1 MFMGDQP
8 ELREGVLVWG
18 RAPSPVQAER
28 TGAPVKPGFG
38 LTGWN
43 SSAAAR
49 RHRNSEFAKSGA
61 ALYVLVLLLMLAQ
74 RTSWAT
80 GSPPAGQQPL
90 ESPSQ
95 AGANFGTIT
104 PYLGLAIDQI
114 ELPDVPPEEAATLL
128 ATTPLKVGEP
138 LTREALH
145 DTMQALFATGRFSD
159 IQAEADRT
167 DTGGVRLRFLTTANF
182 FVGMVLIK
190 GVSTNP
196 SANQLASATRLQLG
210 ELYAP
215 EKIDRALTGIQR
227 VMEENGFHQSKV
239 TTSEQRD
246 EPQHEVNLTF
256 RVVPGPHAAV
266 GEITLEGDA
275 GYSVEAI
282 KDIAKLHSGDL
293 VRSNRITR
301 ALQRIRRRYQKQ
313 NRLLAQVSVAS
324 RTYQS
329 QRNTVDFVFKVDRG
343 PAVEIAAEGFKL
355 SQRILHRLVPI
366 YEEGAVDDDLLNEG
380 RRNIQN
386 HLQTLGYF
394 DASVSVSQHS
404 TEGGKDL
411 QVVYAV
417 NPGDRHKLAAIR
429 ISGNRFF
436 SDDLIRSRMQ
446 DQSAGRLFS
455 HGRYSEVLLE
465 EDVRSIEDLYRASGF
480 RQAEVTSKL
489 VDKYQGEPSQ
499 LAIEIVVKEGPQTR
513 VAWVRVEGSYTLP
526 QEQLPEIQTEEGQAF
541 DESSLADD
549 RDTILGKYFDNG
561 FPNATV
567 DVAYVSLL
575 PSDNLPRVGVTF
587 SIHEGEQFFV
597 NRVFVDGLHHT
608 RPGVA
613 RRAIRV
619 QPGGPLSQKDML
631 ESQRRLYD
639 LGLFKQVDTAIQNPD
654 GTESRKNVLVTAS
667 EAERYTFDYG
677 GGFEFQTG
685 QPTYGINQP
694 LGQTGVSP
702 MVSGGVSRINVGGR
716 HQTLSLKGNLG
727 RLQQRALSSY
737 DVPKLLN
744 LENFRFTATALYDNT
759 VDVSTFTSKRLE
771 GTLQVLQVLYKMQDR
786 ELTTFA
792 YRFSYRRVEASNI
805 EVTSNLIPLLSTP
818 TRVGVPNFLYVRN
831 RRDNDLE
838 STRGSY
844 TTVEG
849 GVASGYFGSE
859 ADFSRFSAKNSTYH
873 TFFRKRSTGQG
884 YVFARSTTVGIEN
897 PFGSTVLLD
906 PAQPV
911 PAGRTLVPLPERF
924 FSGGGNSNRG
934 FGLNQA
940 GPRDPFTGFPVG
952 GSAVFLNSLEM
963 RFPNVM
969 VPYLHDNIGF
979 TIFEDMGNVFARP
992 QEMLSS
998 LGRFHQPGRDFCF
1011 QEQTHNL
1018 CNYNYAS
1025 HAVGLGVRYQTPIG
1039 PLRFDF
1045 GYNLNP
1051 PYFPSYYNI
1060 VTNTVNGQQTGQ
1072 FGYQRA
1078 GHFNFSFSVGQSF

>member
-1 MFMGDQP
+1 MVDQP
-8 ELREGVLVWG
+8 EFREGILLVWG
-18 RAPSPVQAER
+18 RAPSPVQGCVGTAAPAVEAER
-28 TGAPVKPGFG
+28 
-38 LTGWN
+38 
-43 SSAAAR
+43 SSAVAR
-49 RHRNSEFAKSGA
+49 RHGNSGFAISGA
-61 ALYVLVLLLMLAQ
+61 ARFVLVLLLVLALA
-74 RTSWAT
+74 RSASWAA
-80 GSPPAGQQPL
+80 GSPPAGQQPT

-95 AGANFGTIT
+95 YGANFGTIT

-114 ELPDVPPEEAATLL
+114 ELPGVPPEEAAALL
-128 ATTPLKVGEP
+128 AATPLKIGEP
-138 LTREALH
+138 LTRETLH
-145 DTMQALFATGRFSD
+145 DAMQALFATGRFSD

-167 DTGGVRLRFLTTANF
+167 VTAGVRLRFLTIANF
-182 FVGMVLIK
+182 FVGMVSIQ

-196 SANQLASATRLQLG
+196 SPNQLASATRLQLG

-215 EKIDRALTGIQR
+215 EKIDRALAGIQR

-239 TTSEQRD
+239 TNSEQRD
-246 EPQHEVNLTF
+246 DQQHQVNLTF
-256 RVVPGPHAAV
+256 HVVPGPRAAV

-275 GYSVEAI
+275 GYSVEEI
-282 KDIAKLHSGDL
+282 KEIAKLHSGDL
-293 VRSNRITR
+293 AASNRITR

-313 NRLLAQVSVAS
+313 DRLLAQVSVAS

-329 QRNTVDFVFKVDRG
+329 KRNTVDYVFKVDRG
-343 PAVEIAAEGFKL
+343 PVVEIAAEGFRL
-355 SQRILHRLVPI
+355 SQGVLHRLVPI

-394 DASVSVSQHS
+394 EATVSVSQHN
-404 TEGGKDL
+404 TQGGKNL

-465 EDVRSIEDLYRASGF
+465 EDVRGIQNLYRASGY

-489 VDKYQGEPSQ
+489 VEKYQGEPSQ

-513 VAWVRVEGSYTLP
+513 VAWVRIEGSYTLP
-526 QEQLPEIQTEEGQAF
+526 QEQLPEISTAEEQGF

-567 DVAYVSLL
+567 DVAYVSV
-575 PSDNLPRVGVTF
+575 PSPDNLPHVGVTF
-587 SIHEGEQFFV
+587 TIHEGEQFFV
-597 NRVFVDGLHHT
+597 NRVFLDGLHHT

-613 RRAIRV
+613 RRVMRV
-619 QPGGPLSQKDML
+619 QPDAPLSQQNML

-639 LGLFKQVDTAIQNPD
+639 LGLFKRVDTAIQNPD

-685 QPTYGINQP
+685 QPTFGINQP

-702 MVSGGVSRINVGGR
+702 MVSAGVSRINVGGR
-716 HQTLSLKGNLG
+716 RQTLTMKGNLG
-727 RLQQRALSSY
+727 RLQQRALISY
-737 DVPKLLN
+737 DIPKLLN
-744 LENFRFTATALYDNT
+744 LENFRFTATGLYDNT

-771 GTLQVLQVLYKMQDR
+771 ATFQVLQVLYRLRDEEK
-786 ELTTFA
+786 TTLA

-805 EVTSNLIPLLSTP
+805 EVTTNLIPLLSTP
-818 TRVGVPNFLYVRN
+818 TRVGIPNFIYIRN

-849 GVASGYFGSE
+849 GVASGHFGSE
-859 ADFSRFSAKNSTYH
+859 ADFSRFLAKNSTYY
-873 TFFRKRSTGQG
+873 TFFRNRGTGRG
-884 YVFARSTTVGIEN
+884 FVFARSTTVGIEN
-897 PFGSTVLLD
+897 RFGSTVLLD
-906 PAQPV
+906 PAETV
-911 PAGRTLVPLPERF
+911 PPGRTLVPLPERF
-924 FSGGGNSNRG
+924 YSGGGNSNRG

-992 QEMLSS
+992 QEMFPS
-998 LGRFHQPGRDFCF
+998 LGRFHQPDRDFCF
-1011 QEQTHNL
+1011 HEDTHML

-1051 PYFPSYYNI
+1051 PYFPRYTNI
-1060 VTNTVNGQQTGQ
+1060 VTNTATGQQVGQ

>member
-1 MFMGDQP
+1 MVDQP
-8 ELREGVLVWG
+8 EFREGILLVWG
-18 RAPSPVQAER
+18 RAPSPVQGCVGTAAPAVQAER
-28 TGAPVKPGFG
+28 
-38 LTGWN
+38 
-43 SSAAAR
+43 SSAVAR
-49 RHRNSEFAKSGA
+49 RHGNSGFATSRA
-61 ALYVLVLLLMLAQ
+61 ARLALVVLLVLAH
-74 RTSWAT
+74 RASWAT
-80 GSPPAGQQPL
+80 SSPPAGQQPA
-90 ESPSQ
+90 ESSSQ
-95 AGANFGTIT
+95 FGTIT

-114 ELPDVPPEEAATLL
+114 ELPGVPPEEAAALL
-128 ATTPLKVGEP
+128 AATPLKIGEP
-138 LTREALH
+138 LTRETLH

-167 DTGGVRLRFLTTANF
+167 VTAGVRLRFLTIANF
-182 FVGMVLIK
+182 FMGMVAIH

-196 SANQLASATRLQLG
+196 SPNQLASATRLQLG

-215 EKIDRALTGIQR
+215 EKIDRALAGIQR

-239 TTSEQRD
+239 TNSEQRD
-246 EPQHEVNLTF
+246 DQQHQVNLTF
-256 RVVPGPHAAV
+256 HVVPGPRAAV

-275 GYSVEAI
+275 GYSVEEI
-282 KDIAKLHSGDL
+282 KEIAKLHSGDL
-293 VRSNRITR
+293 AASNRITR

-313 NRLLAQVSVAS
+313 DRLLAQVSVAS

-329 QRNTVDFVFKVDRG
+329 KRNTVDYVFKVDRG
-343 PAVEIAAEGFKL
+343 PVVEIAAEGFRL
-355 SQRILHRLVPI
+355 SQGVLHRLVPI

-394 DASVSVSQHS
+394 EATVSVSQHN
-404 TEGGKDL
+404 TQGGKNL

-465 EDVRSIEDLYRASGF
+465 EDVRGIQNLYRASGY

-489 VDKYQGEPSQ
+489 VEKYQGEPSQ

-513 VAWVRVEGSYTLP
+513 VAWVRIEGSYTLP
-526 QEQLPEIQTEEGQAF
+526 QEQLPEISTAEEQGF

-567 DVAYVSLL
+567 DVAYVSV
-575 PSDNLPRVGVTF
+575 PSPDNLPRVGVTF
-587 SIHEGEQFFV
+587 TIHEGEQFFV
-597 NRVFVDGLHHT
+597 NRVFLDGLHHT

-613 RRAIRV
+613 RRVMRV
-619 QPGGPLSQKDML
+619 QPDAPLSQQNML

-639 LGLFKQVDTAIQNPD
+639 LGLFKRVDTAIQNPD

-685 QPTYGINQP
+685 QPTFGINQP

-702 MVSGGVSRINVGGR
+702 MVSAGVSRINVGGR
-716 HQTLSLKGNLG
+716 RQTLTMKGNLG
-727 RLQQRALSSY
+727 RLQQRALISY
-737 DVPKLLN
+737 DIPKLLN
-744 LENFRFTATALYDNT
+744 LENFRFTATGLYDNT

-771 GTLQVLQVLYKMQDR
+771 ATFQVLQALYRLRDEEK
-786 ELTTFA
+786 TTLA

-805 EVTSNLIPLLSTP
+805 EVTTNLIPLLSTP
-818 TRVGVPNFLYVRN
+818 TRVGMPNFIYIRN

-849 GVASGYFGSE
+849 GVASGHFGSE
-859 ADFSRFSAKNSTYH
+859 ADFSRFLAKNSTYY
-873 TFFRKRSTGQG
+873 TFFRNRGTGRG
-884 YVFARSTTVGIEN
+884 FVFARSTTVGIEN
-897 PFGSTVLLD
+897 RFGSTVLLD
-906 PAQPV
+906 PAETV
-911 PAGRTLVPLPERF
+911 PPGRTLVPLPERF
-924 FSGGGNSNRG
+924 YSGGGNSNRG

-992 QEMLSS
+992 QEMLPS
-998 LGRFHQPGRDFCF
+998 LARFHQPYRDLCF
-1011 QEQTHNL
+1011 HQDTHLL

-1051 PYFPSYYNI
+1051 PYFPRYTNI
-1060 VTNTVNGQQTGQ
+1060 VTNTATGQQVGQ